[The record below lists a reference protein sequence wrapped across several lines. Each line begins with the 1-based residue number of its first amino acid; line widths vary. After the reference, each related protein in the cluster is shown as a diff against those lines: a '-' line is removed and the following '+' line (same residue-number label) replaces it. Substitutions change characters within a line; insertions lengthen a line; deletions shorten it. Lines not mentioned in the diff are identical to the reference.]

1 MNYTQDMSVGRRREC
16 LLPWLSAGKQMQCL
30 ASAESWSVQTHL
42 CIINIFLN
50 DMIMFYASM

>member
-30 ASAESWSVQTHL
+30 ASAESWSVQTQV

-50 DMIMFYASM
+50 DTIMFYASM